1 MADNPMKVRIGV
13 SLGAAGVPAQFSAA
27 VDALEAAGVDSLWLP
42 EMVYGSLVD
51 PFIGMAHALARTS
64 QLKVGT
70 GVAVLPGRHPV
81 LVAKQ
86 LATLAGLAPRRVLP
100 VFGLKPAR
108 PGELAAFPVPPG
120 RRAAVF
126 DESLTLLRLLLSQDN
141 VTFDGEFFSVESAG
155 VGPRPA
161 RPLDI
166 WLGGSAPGALRRV
179 GRLGDGWLASFLTP
193 AEAGAGRQ
201 AIEAAA
207 AEAGREIEPDHY
219 GISLAVTDDAVA
231 ARTARGRAEPPPGL
245 RSGNAG
251 GVRLG
256 GRPRPDRGLRGGR
269 ADQVRRPAE
278 LDAGEPGPVHRGLRA
293 RDGAA
298 ADLMPI
304 AAGWKAVAR
313 RACMAGRFGGRGR
326 TCERSHPR
334 PGNEA
339 RPAAVTAERGSR
351 HDRKSRAGGAAQA
364 AGGRQRRR

>member
-1 MADNPMKVRIGV
+1 MKVRIGV
-13 SLGAAGVPAQFSAA
+13 SLGAAGVPAQFNAA

-126 DESLTLLRLLLSQDN
+126 DESLALLRLLLSQDS
-141 VTFDGEFFSVESAG
+141 VTFHGEFFSVESAS
-155 VGPRPA
+155 VGPRPT

-193 AEAGAGRQ
+193 AEAGAGRL

-219 GISLAVTDDAVA
+219 GISLAVADDASLPALLEVA
-231 ARTARGRAEPPPGL
+231 
-245 RSGNAG
+245 RS
-251 GVRLG
+251 R
-256 GRPRPDRGLRGGR
+256 RPDRDPSALVASGWAGAR
-269 ADQVRRPAE
+269 ALIEDYV
-278 LDAGEPGPVHRGLRA
+278 
-293 RDGAA
+293 
-298 ADLMPI
+298 
-304 AAGWKAVAR
+304 AAGLTKFVV
-313 RACMAGRFGGRGR
+313 
-326 TCERSHPR
+326 R
-334 PGNEA
+334 PSWTPVDPGQF
-339 RPAAVTAERGSR
+339 TADFVREMVPL
-351 HDRKSRAGGAAQA
+351 QT
-364 AGGRQRRR
+364 

>member
-1 MADNPMKVRIGV
+1 MKVRIGV
-13 SLGAAGVPAQFSAA
+13 SLGSAGVPEQFGAA

-108 PGELAAFPVPPG
+108 PAELTAFPVPPG

-126 DESLTLLRLLLSQDN
+126 DESLTLIRRLLSQET
-141 VTFDGEFFSVESAG
+141 VSFHGEFFSVESAS
-155 VGPRPA
+155 VGPPPA

-193 AEAGAGRQ
+193 AEAGAGRA

-219 GISLAVTDDAVA
+219 GISLAVTDEASRPALLDV
-231 ARTARGRAEPPPGL
+231 
-245 RSGNAG
+245 
-251 GVRLG
+251 VR
-256 GRPRPDRGLRGGR
+256 RRRPD
-269 ADQVRRPAE
+269 ADPEQLV
-278 LDAGEPGPVHRGLRA
+278 
-293 RDGAA
+293 
-298 ADLMPI
+298 
-304 AAGWKAVAR
+304 AAGWAGAR
-313 RACMAGRFGGRGR
+313 ALIGDY
-326 TCERSHPR
+326 
-334 PGNEA
+334 
-339 RPAAVTAERGSR
+339 V
-351 HDRKSRAGGAAQA
+351 A
-364 AGGRQRRR
+364 AGLTKFVIRPSWSPVDPDEFTADFVREMVPLQT